1 MLKMNKS
8 ARFLNFLQAENLF
21 RIGILTLASAPFLS
35 SIIFLIAILSVNN
48 SKLNFFQDRWNIS
61 LIISSLLMIIGLVYL
76 NTNANSPILKNQWD
90 SNLSLLGLFNWIPFF
105 WFFWKCQ
112 NFLATP
118 VQRRICSIFFI
129 AGTFP
134 VLISGFGQFYFGWE
148 GPLELF
154 NGFIIWYQR
163 PLNGISGMTGMF
175 NNPNY
180 TGAWL
185 SFVIPFTLAS
195 FQEDR
200 KSILIRISSF
210 LNFSMVFL
218 GLIITYSRGAW
229 FCSLIA
235 IFFQNLD
242 KKFIEFLKLF
252 FTFLLFTLP
261 IFFIFKENIL
271 FLINKIIPSIFLSEF
286 NQDSFKNLDL
296 MRIEIWGFALKF
308 ILQRP
313 IFGWGSGYF
322 PLALENETGFWK
334 GHPHNLILEAYFNY
348 GIIVGTILL
357 IFVLT
362 LIIKSFKNVFIRK
375 IPTIYDRAWFTS
387 TLTLLTSQLVDQQYL
402 DIRISLSIWILLA
415 GLRNMIREEH
425 CIIKTNSP

>member
-1 MLKMNKS
+1 MYKSLKFS
-8 ARFLNFLQAENLF
+8 NFIQAENLF
-21 RIGILTLASAPFLS
+21 RIGILTLASAPVLS
-35 SIIFLIAILSVNN
+35 SIFFLIAILSVKN
-48 SKLNFFQDRWNIS
+48 SVLNFCQDTWNLP
-61 LIISSLLMIIGLVYL
+61 LIIATFLMIISLVFL
-76 NTNANSPILKNQWD
+76 NININSPIIKNQWD
-90 SNLSLLGLFNWIPFF
+90 SSLSFVGLFNWIPFF

-112 NFLATP
+112 NF
-118 VQRRICSIFFI
+118 VKSSEQRRKCAMFFI

-148 GPLELF
+148 GPFEIF
-154 NGFIIWYQR
+154 NGLIIWYQR
-163 PLNGISGMTGMF
+163 PLDGISGMTGMF

-185 SFVIPFTLAS
+185 SFVIPLTLAS

-200 KSILIRISSF
+200 KSFLIRISSF

-235 IFFQNLD
+235 LLFQNLD
-242 KKFIEFLKLF
+242 KKFIKFIKLF
-252 FTFLLFTLP
+252 LIFLLIIIP
-261 IFFIFKENIL
+261 IFFIFKENFL
-271 FLINKIIPSIFLSEF
+271 LLINKVIPSILLSEF

-296 MRIEIWGFALKF
+296 MRIEIWGFALRF
-308 ILQRP
+308 IFQRP
-313 IFGWGSGYF
+313 FFGWGSGYF
-322 PLALENETGFWK
+322 PLALENATGFWK
-334 GHPHNLILEAYFNY
+334 GHPHNLILEIYFNY

-362 LIIKSFKNVFIRK
+362 LIIKSFHK
-375 IPTIYDRAWFTS
+375 IFFKTITTIYDRAWFTS
-387 TLTLLTSQLVDQQYL
+387 TLTLLTSQLFDQQYL

-415 GLRNMIREEH
+415 GLRNIIREQH
-425 CIIKTNSP
+425 IIKTTN

>member
-1 MLKMNKS
+1 MDKKL
-8 ARFLNFLQAENLF
+8 RFSDFIQAENLF

-35 SIIFLIAILSVNN
+35 SIFFLISIFTAKN
-48 SKLNFFQDRWNIS
+48 SKVNFFEDKWNIP

-76 NTNANSPILKNQWD
+76 NTNVNSLILKYNWD
-90 SNLSLLGLFNWIPFF
+90 INVSLLGLFNWIPFF

-112 NFLATP
+112 QF
-118 VQRRICSIFFI
+118 VKSSEQRRKCAIFFI

-148 GPLELF
+148 GPLEIL

-163 PLNGISGMTGMF
+163 PLKGISGMTGMF

-185 SFVIPFTLAS
+185 SFIIPFTLAS

-200 KSILIRISSF
+200 KSILIKASSF

-218 GLIITYSRGAW
+218 GLIITYSRSAW
-229 FCSLIA
+229 ICSLIA
-235 IFFQNLD
+235 LLFQNLD
-242 KKFIEFLKLF
+242 KKFIKFIKIFLII
-252 FTFLLFTLP
+252 LLFIIP
-261 IFFIFKENIL
+261 IFFVFKENIL
-271 FLINKIIPSIFLSEF
+271 FIFNKILPSIFLSEF
-286 NQDSFKNLDL
+286 NQESFKNLDL
-296 MRIEIWGFALKF
+296 MRIEIWGFAFRF

-322 PLALENETGFWK
+322 PLALENETGVWK
-334 GHPHNLILEAYFNY
+334 GHPHNLILEAYFNF
-348 GIIVGTILL
+348 GIIVGSILL
-357 IFVLT
+357 IFVIS
-362 LIIKSFKNVFIRK
+362 LIAKSFRNIFIRK
-375 IPTIYDRAWFTS
+375 ISTIYDRAWFTS
-387 TLTLLTSQLVDQQYL
+387 ALTLLTSQLVDQQYL

-415 GLRNMIREEH
+415 GLRNIIREPQN
-425 CIIKTNSP
+425 IKNN

>member
-1 MLKMNKS
+1 MDKTL
-8 ARFLNFLQAENLF
+8 RFSDFIQAENLF

-35 SIIFLIAILSVNN
+35 SIFFLIAIISVKN
-48 SKLNFFQDRWNIS
+48 SEVNFFEDKWNIP
-61 LIISSLLMIIGLVYL
+61 LIISSFLMIIGLVYL
-76 NTNANSPILKNQWD
+76 NTNVNSSILKNHWD

-105 WFFWKCQ
+105 WFFWKFQ
-112 NFLATP
+112 NFVKSP
-118 VQRRICSIFFI
+118 EQRRKCAIFFI
-129 AGTFP
+129 VGTFP

-185 SFVIPFTLAS
+185 SFIIPFTLAS

-200 KSILIRISSF
+200 KSILIRASSF

-218 GLIITYSRGAW
+218 GLIITYSRSAW
-229 FCSLIA
+229 ICSLVA
-235 IFFQNLD
+235 LLFQNLD
-242 KKFIEFLKLF
+242 KKFIKFIKIFLIL
-252 FTFLLFTLP
+252 LLFIIP
-261 IFFIFKENIL
+261 IFFVFKENIL

-286 NQDSFKNLDL
+286 NQESFKNLDL

-308 ILQRP
+308 IFQRP

-322 PLALENETGFWK
+322 PLALENETGVWK
-334 GHPHNLILEAYFNY
+334 GHPHSLILEVYYNF
-348 GIIVGTILL
+348 GIIVGSILL

-362 LIIKSFKNVFIRK
+362 LIVKSFKNIFIRK
-375 IPTIYDRAWFTS
+375 ISTIYDRAWFTS
-387 TLTLLTSQLVDQQYL
+387 ALTLLTSQLVDQQYL

-415 GLRNMIREEH
+415 GLRNIIREQQNH
-425 CIIKTNSP
+425 

>member
-1 MLKMNKS
+1 MDKTI
-8 ARFLNFLQAENLF
+8 RFSNFIQAENLF

-35 SIIFLIAILSVNN
+35 SIFFLIAILTVKN
-48 SKLNFFQDRWNIS
+48 SEVNFFEDKWNIP
-61 LIISSLLMIIGLVYL
+61 LILSSCLMMIGLVYL
-76 NTNANSPILKNQWD
+76 NTNANSSILKNDWD

-112 NFLATP
+112 EFVKSP
-118 VQRRICSIFFI
+118 EQRRKCGIFFI

-163 PLNGISGMTGMF
+163 PLKGISGMTGMF

-185 SFVIPFTLAS
+185 SFVIPLTLAS
-195 FQEDR
+195 IQEER
-200 KSILIRISSF
+200 KSLLIKASSF

-218 GLIITYSRGAW
+218 GLIITYSRSAW
-229 FCSLIA
+229 ICSLIA
-235 IFFQNLD
+235 LLFQNLD
-242 KKFIEFLKLF
+242 KKLIKFIKIF
-252 FTFLLFTLP
+252 FIILLFTTP
-261 IFFIFKENIL
+261 IFFVFKENIL
-271 FLINKIIPSIFLSEF
+271 FIINKILPRIFLSEF
-286 NQDSFKNLDL
+286 NQESFKNLDL
-296 MRIEIWGFALKF
+296 MRIEIWGFTFRF
-308 ILQRP
+308 IFQRP

-322 PLALENETGFWK
+322 PLALENETGIWK
-334 GHPHNLILEAYFNY
+334 GHPHNLILEAYFNF
-348 GIIVGTILL
+348 GIIVGSILL

-362 LIIKSFKNVFIRK
+362 LIAKSFKNIFIRK
-375 IPTIYDRAWFTS
+375 SPTIYDRAWFTS
-387 TLTLLTSQLVDQQYL
+387 ALTLLTSQLVDQQYL

-415 GLRNMIREEH
+415 GLRNIIREQQN
-425 CIIKTNSP
+425 IKNN